1 MVTEHLTFRCCL
13 TRLTC
18 ASPQVRSELQSCVS
32 RQQEALRCREVWLLG
47 QIELLEQVKT
57 ETLQQQLHQLHRVT
71 GGWGLFTCVE
81 CLFTYL
87 LTCAVSVLQLR
98 GQFDVIAYQLQNSG
112 SNDLNNQLTSCMEKY
127 VRTHTNTCTHTA
139 LWARS
144 HLSGLFS
151 LLVLSPVGVAV
162 PVCTPSVKACS
173 QDFTV

>member
-1 MVTEHLTFRCCL
+1 MFKCCL

-18 ASPQVRSELQSCVS
+18 VSPQVRSELQSCVS

-71 GGWGLFTCVE
+71 GGQGLFTCAG
-81 CLFTYL
+81 CLFTCL

-98 GQFDVIAYQLQNSG
+98 GQFDVIAHQLQNSS

-127 VRTHTNTCTHTA
+127 VHTQ
-139 LWARS
+139 
-144 HLSGLFS
+144 
-151 LLVLSPVGVAV
+151 PVGAL
-162 PVCTPSVKACS
+162 TPERSVLLAGALTCWRS
-173 QDFTV
+173 CPSLQTLSLDMQSGFHCVM